1 MEQHH
6 PRYFTIFYINNKLYV
21 YFKKHA
27 CVTLARGSAAL
38 AVPASPLAVGT
49 AGVALPVT
57 STAQLG
63 TGVQLSAASAPTS
76 TTLKENLAKFCCPSW
91 LSVLSPLHLLTAF
104 GWKLPLGRR
113 TRKKNRSW
121 ASRCSAACSEQR
133 QEIDRKMPLSPP
145 GPSSH

>member
-104 GWKLPLGRR
+104 GWSLPLGRR
-113 TRKKNRSW
+113 TRKKTKQKLGKRMLS
-121 ASRCSAACSEQR
+121 SLQR
-133 QEIDRKMPLSPP
+133 AEARDRKMPLSPP